1 MLMEIEGHS
10 VTNYVPATLFYIESS
25 SHFEVL
31 LKYISLKH
39 SSTQSLQKC
48 AGGCSRALVLVNILY
63 GFTCTY
69 KVNLYKVAS
78 TKIKLLDQ
86 KIKGFG
92 KVYVLSLLFISCYPF
107 EKI

>member
-1 MLMEIEGHS
+1 MFMEIEGRS

-78 TKIKLLDQ
+78 TKIKLLYQ
-86 KIKGFG
+86 KIK
-92 KVYVLSLLFISCYPF
+92 SIR
-107 EKI
+107 